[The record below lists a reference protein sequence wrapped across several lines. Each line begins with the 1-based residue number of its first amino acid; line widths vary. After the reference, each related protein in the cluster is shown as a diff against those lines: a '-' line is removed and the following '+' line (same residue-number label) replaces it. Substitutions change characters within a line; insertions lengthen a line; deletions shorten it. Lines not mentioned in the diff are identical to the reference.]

1 MSSWCCSCPL
11 HYLSRKFQQFRILGH
26 SNGRLAI
33 TVDGE
38 FGNVISKFSQQL
50 FQPHGLTFCKV
61 GWYIFSI
68 RGDGHCRLSLAA
80 PAHCSSINEK
90 GITSCWLSP
99 VFISSIVGITVGL
112 QHALEIRIGRTIN
125 QADVS
130 NAFILYTEI
139 SGWSPT
145 PPITSDSSILFKTL
159 WLLLFLQKWLLVNS
173 RLHSNYSLLLVFC
186 FCKVFTLLSMAF

>member
-1 MSSWCCSCPL
+1 MSNWYCSCPL

-26 SNGRLAI
+26 SNGKLAI

-68 RGDGHCRLSLAA
+68 RGDGHCRLSLAV
-80 PAHCSSINEK
+80 PAHCSSINEE

-99 VFISSIVGITVGL
+99 IVGITVGL

-125 QADVS
+125 QADVCS
-130 NAFILYTEI
+130 AFILYLRSLADPQPLQSPLTLQFCLRLYGSYYSSK
-139 SGWSPT
+139 SGY
-145 PPITSDSSILFKTL
+145 L
-159 WLLLFLQKWLLVNS
+159 
-173 RLHSNYSLLLVFC
+173 
-186 FCKVFTLLSMAF
+186 